1 MMHMIASSSTAQRAE
16 ARSAVHRLAAVA
28 FGHPVPEF
36 QQALEDGRFHAAFN
50 DAWFQVTGRAWPQ
63 PPSSPDFV
71 TLEAGYIDAFMHGR
85 AGKPRV
91 PLLGGEYDALLAGQN
106 RPAFMLNVRAFYA
119 HFGLQAATADEGRPE
134 EPDHLSDMLE
144 FMAVLCHLEAR
155 ALARGAD
162 AAGYRRAQ
170 RDFLHR
176 YLAPLLEAIQAS
188 VAAESNL
195 NLDPTLLRLIQD
207 LPAWCRSQAVELEA
221 QVGTYDGQP
230 ATASQR
236 ARSLDQNL
244 WS

>member
-1 MMHMIASSSTAQRAE
+1 MTQAVASTDTAQRAE
-16 ARSAVHRLAAVA
+16 ARSAIHRLAAVA

-50 DAWFQVTGRAWPQ
+50 EAWFQVTGRSWPKQ
-63 PPSSPDFV
+63 PASPDFV
-71 TLEAGYIDAFMHGR
+71 TLEAGYIDTFVHGR
-85 AGKPRV
+85 GGKPRV
-91 PLLGGEYDALLAGQN
+91 PLLGGEYEALLAGQN
-106 RPAFMLNVRAFYA
+106 RPAFLLNVRAFYS
-119 HFGLQAATADEGRPE
+119 HFGLRAATADEGRAE

-162 AAGYRRAQ
+162 PAGYRRAQ
-170 RDFLHR
+170 RDFLQR
-176 YLAPLLEAIQAS
+176 YLAPLLEAIQVG

-195 NLDPTLLRLIQD
+195 NLDPTLQRLIED
-207 LPAWCRSQAVELEA
+207 LSGWCRRQAIELEA
-221 QVGTYDGQP
+221 RVGAYDGQ
-230 ATASQR
+230 AASARQR